1 MVDRD
6 YTLKVTFGELSR
18 AEKKAMLVNLLRR
31 TANLGTGIDPHQAK
45 HSFTDEAK
53 VDSSITPIEGSGE
66 EVVPNPSF

>member
-6 YTLKVTFGELSR
+6 YTLKGTFGDLSR

-45 HSFTDEAK
+45 HSFTDEAE
-53 VDSSITPIEGSGE
+53 VDSSITPIGGSVA
-66 EVVPNPSF
+66 EVVPKPSF